1 MSIKL
6 LPIAIDL
13 GAKNT
18 GVFSA
23 FYDKGTKLENLNN
36 KSGKIYELSKDSYT
50 LLMNSRTTKRHQRRG
65 LDRKQLVKRLFRL
78 IWTEKLNLEWDKNIQ
93 QAISFL
99 LNRRGFSFLEEKH
112 NSELLAKTPFEI
124 IMNLPKILQ
133 PSEEDEILE
142 DNKIYY
148 DLNYKLEELSQ
159 NSEHLTKAINSITR
173 NVLLAKLKVVCQ
185 KLLSDGRYLE
195 GKNEAN
201 KLSQISSNKFDLM
214 REYLLKIDNIEIE
227 KYEYA
232 NKDGEIKQ
240 SAYFWNDQ
248 YNLLKFIEKKYDNN
262 ELENIKSRI
271 DDLGLDEN
279 LWSFNPNGKFE
290 IEKKRFEVDE
300 KTIEELESAQTD
312 KQKEKVQSNIKKQ
325 EFEILQN
332 HIHHLAFALHNIKYE
347 LDSGSRHRS
356 KYFEEVASVLLEQ
369 NHKETYLKNFCQN
382 LHTGKYINLNVKKLV
397 NLIGNLSNLEL
408 KPLRKYFN
416 DKAHTQADYW
426 DEQKFAQTYCR
437 WILGE
442 WRVGSKDKDKK
453 EGAKYSYKDLCNELK
468 REVGTTQNIKGSII
482 EFLTEL
488 DPCRTIPPYQDNNNR
503 KPPKCQSLILNP
515 KFLDTKYPEWQS
527 WLDKLKSIDS
537 VKEYL
542 ANFEDDLK
550 GLTTSKKQPYFVDTK
565 SSNKQI
571 ASGQRDNKDLDARV
585 LQFIFDRVKASDD
598 LLLNEIYSQAKK
610 VKQNA
615 SSEQEK
621 QKACNNLKA
630 ALLDSHLSNE
640 LKPEGHFDKLS
651 DLDSDIFE
659 QGTFLHLVCKYY
671 KQRQRARDSR
681 LYIMPEYRHDK
692 KLDKYNNT
700 GRFDDDNQLLTYCN
714 HKPRQKR
721 YQLLND
727 LAGVLQVSPNLL
739 KDKIGS
745 DDELQI
751 IEWLKNFKVASYC
764 KAAVDMQKQYRG
776 TLKNAVQTAIF
787 KQRLEAIKKNKKAS
801 DDEKALL
808 EKYKNAKAL
817 TSDENK
823 LVKLVENIAKASQKI
838 GENLGLDV
846 KQIAKFN
853 SIYSFAQIQQIAF
866 AERNGNANTC
876 AVCSADNANRMQ
888 ITKLTELVEVKT
900 DNALNDFD
908 KAQSS
913 LGAKAQRLP
922 AIPTRIVDGAVKK
935 IATILA
941 RNIVDDNWHN
951 IKQALY
957 DKQQLHIPIIT
968 ESNAFEFEPSLAE
981 IKGTKKKDRISSQE
995 LFAKKENR
1003 IKNFSKGI
1011 SAYSGNNLADGDY
1024 DGSKEELDHIIPR
1037 SHKKYGTLN
1046 DEANLICVTRDDNQ
1060 KRGNTTYYLSNLADR
1075 YKLEQFRTTDNSQIE
1090 KYIAD
1095 KIWDAEKQD
1104 FKFGNY
1110 RSFINLTPE
1119 EQIAFRHA
1127 LFLADENPIKQ
1138 AVIKAIDN
1146 RNRTFVNGTQRYF
1159 AEVLAN
1165 NIYLRAQKEKLATD
1179 KLSFDYFGVE
1189 TTNSNGR
1196 GIADIRKL
1204 YEAIDSDI
1212 EAYAKGDKPQD
1223 SYSHLIDAMLAFCV
1237 AADEHK
1243 NDGSI
1248 GLEMCNQ
1255 YGLFPTPDK
1264 YDENTGE
1271 ILSWCDDDIFR
1282 KIKVADSEF
1291 SESKLA
1297 RRKAYT
1303 VETNIRQEIQSKGD
1317 FKKSIPY
1324 KIHIDSLSAER
1335 FFPLLKIAEDKWK
1348 YGFTLDNS
1356 VDIPKKDIELIQEFL
1371 TKSKEYK
1378 DYTVWIVN
1386 KTQAQEFL
1394 INIGYVG
1401 ADKQQEKI
1409 AKLLDKLSYTTIKKE
1424 ITSILAKANK
1434 TPDTVGDALDV
1445 IDELVF
1451 KTDKKNKLINF
1462 VKSEILLPVYND
1474 WIKLKKAMQKADM
1487 NQNLH
1492 DFLSMYFITT
1502 NLKNKHQKVRKN
1514 FSLPVVSTIGTI
1526 RIRRKSWDGS
1536 DIYQVIGDESLAKYG
1551 FDGTVRPKTILS
1563 RNSVPIKYYNGKEK
1577 VVLIEPLSWINLDI
1591 DDLTDSSI
1599 ISAQI
1604 KNRSAGQVSI
1614 KVELSSLDNICLKE
1628 DSWSGNIVYAG
1639 DKDKP
1644 NTIKGD
1650 KFYIKKEDFYWLKD
1664 FSLMF
1669 DSGKTKA
1676 SLSIDKIGNSYILEF
1691 VSSKGKKEKQWLKNE
1706 TLNNQ

>member
-1 MSIKL
+1 MGVKI

-23 FYDKGTKLENLNN
+23 LYDKGTKLENLNN
-36 KSGKIYELSKDSYT
+36 KAGKVYELSKDSYT
-50 LLMNSRTTKRHQRRG
+50 LLMNNRTAKRHQRRG
-65 LDRKQLVKRLFRL
+65 IDRKQLVKRLFRL
-78 IWTEKLNLEWDKNIQ
+78 IWTEKLNLEWDKNTQ

-124 IMNLPKILQ
+124 VMNLPEILQ

-159 NSEHLTKAINSITR
+159 NSEDLTKAINSITR
-173 NVLLAKLKVVCQ
+173 NVLLAKLKAVCQ

-312 KQKEKVQSNIKKQ
+312 KQKEKVQLNIKKQ

-369 NHKETYLKNFCQN
+369 NHKEEYLRSFCQN
-382 LHTGKYINLNVKKLV
+382 LHAGKYINLNAKKLV

-453 EGAKYSYKDLCNELK
+453 DGAKYSYKELCNDLK
-468 REVGTTQNIKGSII
+468 REVGTTQNIKSSII
-482 EFLTEL
+482 EFLADL

-527 WLDKLKSIDS
+527 WLDKLKSIQS

-542 ANFEDDLK
+542 ADFEDELK
-550 GLTTSKKQPYFVDTK
+550 GLTTSKNQPYFIEQKICKCNQKNTEQSRSVLTTPCRDFTK
-565 SSNKQI
+565 KGQCKTT
-571 ASGQRDNKDLDARV
+571 SGQRDQKDLDARV

-621 QKACNNLKA
+621 QKAFKNLKA

-640 LKPEGHFDKLS
+640 LKPERHFDKWLLSNVEVLS

-727 LAGVLQVSPNLL
+727 LAGVLQVSNARLLESVSNWLRHAQPSNKNLNSQ
-739 KDKIGS
+739 DEKIF
-745 DDELQI
+745 
-751 IEWLKNFKVASYC
+751 EWLKSFKIASYC
-764 KAAVDMQKQYRG
+764 KAAVDIQKQYRG

-801 DDEKALL
+801 DEEKALV

-838 GENLGLDV
+838 GENLGLDA

-876 AVCSADNANRMQ
+876 AVCSADNAHRMQ
-888 ITKLTELVEVKT
+888 ISKITEYFDIAQQPLVEVKT

-935 IATILA
+935 MATIIA
-941 RNIVDDNWHN
+941 RNIVDDNWDN
-951 IKQALY
+951 IKQALEN
-957 DKQQLHIPIIT
+957 KEELHVPIIT
-968 ESNAFEFEPSLAE
+968 ESNAFEFEPALADVKGKSL
-981 IKGTKKKDRISSQE
+981 KDKRKKALERVRPENIFKD
-995 LFAKKENR
+995 KNNR
-1003 IKNFSKGI
+1003 IKEFAKGI
-1011 SAYSGNNLADGDY
+1011 SAYSGNNLADSTY

-1046 DEANLICVTRDDNQ
+1046 DEANLICVTREDNQ
-1060 KRGNTTYYLSNLADR
+1060 KRGNTTYYLSNLADK
-1075 YKLEQFRTTDNSQIE
+1075 YKLKQFGTTDNFQIE

-1165 NIYLRAQKEKLATD
+1165 NIYLRVKKENLDTNKI
-1179 KLSFDYFGVE
+1179 SFDYFGVP
-1189 TTNSNGR
+1189 TTDSNGR

-1204 YEAIDSDI
+1204 YEAIDSNI
-1212 EAYAKGDKPQD
+1212 EAYAKSDKLQD

-1248 GLEMCNQ
+1248 GLEIDNQ
-1255 YGLFPTPDK
+1255 YKLFPTPDK

-1335 FFPLLKIAEDKWK
+1335 FFPILKISDDKYK

-1356 VDIPKKDIELIQEFL
+1356 SDIDKKDIDLIKYFL
-1371 TKSKEYK
+1371 IKSKEYK
-1378 DYTVWIVN
+1378 DYTIWLIN
-1386 KTQAQEFL
+1386 KPQAQEYL
-1394 INIGYVG
+1394 ISIGYEG
-1401 ADKQQEKI
+1401 ADKNQEKI
-1409 AKLLDKLSYTTIKKE
+1409 AKILDKLSYTTIKKE
-1424 ITSILAKANK
+1424 ILSFLA
-1434 TPDTVGDALDV
+1434 V
-1445 IDELVF
+1445 
-1451 KTDKKNKLINF
+1451 DKKGNKNSDNN
-1462 VKSEILLPVYND
+1462 KNTEI
-1474 WIKLKKAMQKADM
+1474 
-1487 NQNLH
+1487 
-1492 DFLSMYFITT
+1492 
-1502 NLKNKHQKVRKN
+1502 
-1514 FSLPVVSTIGTI
+1514 
-1526 RIRRKSWDGS
+1526 
-1536 DIYQVIGDESLAKYG
+1536 
-1551 FDGTVRPKTILS
+1551 PKTIEEAV
-1563 RNSVPIKYYNGKEK
+1563 NNFYKCIDEK
-1577 VVLIEPLSWINLDI
+1577 
-1591 DDLTDSSI
+1591 
-1599 ISAQI
+1599 
-1604 KNRSAGQVSI
+1604 
-1614 KVELSSLDNICLKE
+1614 
-1628 DSWSGNIVYAG
+1628 
-1639 DKDKP
+1639 
-1644 NTIKGD
+1644 
-1650 KFYIKKEDFYWLKD
+1650 KF
-1664 FSLMF
+1664 
-1669 DSGKTKA
+1669 
-1676 SLSIDKIGNSYILEF
+1676 
-1691 VSSKGKKEKQWLKNE
+1691 
-1706 TLNNQ
+1706 